1 MSSTLLPPVAPEVLA
16 EAVEGLTARL
26 RKRLDA
32 AVEACGAGAEA
43 GPDGT
48 VALRFGEDAVVT
60 LSPGPSGTVTDPA
73 QAVCTCLLAPRCLH
87 RAAALGAAPLADPE
101 PEPLPGADTES
112 GSRPGPVAGTSPE
125 RGPGSHPEAGTNPL
139 PGSET
144 AAGTDPATGSHP
156 AQGGLPEAGA
166 GAGTRAATGGLPE
179 ADHGTGSHPA
189 TGILP
194 EAAGAGPGAANGASR
209 GAGAGAGPGADAGA
223 PPEVGAES
231 LPGGG
236 AKGLAG
242 SGAAARPAAGSRPLP
257 GGRPQARPGGD
268 AGGDAAVA
276 VTAAQR
282 AAGAGLWAVGAEALA
297 AGVTAAGAV
306 AQAELLRAAHTARL
320 AGLPQAEAAALRVVR
335 GLRAARERHAAQRLG
350 DLAAAF
356 RELLTSA
363 APLASGTGGPGL
375 TGGARRAYTAGGSLR
390 VYGLCRE
397 PVLSATGYGGVVTH
411 LLGADGCAYS
421 LSDVRP
427 GGLARARGA
436 GAASVALGGG
446 VLDHAGLARAG
457 LRIVG
462 ATVSADGRLGAGRG
476 VRATPMPVT
485 PWTAEPLAALFAR
498 PAAEAVAELL
508 SRDEAEPG
516 LLGCDV
522 EVVGAAGEH
531 LLVREARA
539 DAPLLR
545 LRPAHP
551 HPELAHTANLRRLAG
566 YPGLAVRILG
576 RPDPDRAA
584 TLSPLAV
591 GPVPGAAYT
600 LRLPPEWRDRAD
612 LGYDRL
618 QGAHFPGEAPAATA
632 EAVVPGPDPLADA
645 PLWRVGRLLETGV
658 AGGRRAVAET
668 ARGPQPLTAYGPL
681 RRAGFGAAADLA
693 AALVAEADRR
703 PRDVF
708 GRLTDASSDG
718 YAWAWLAA
726 STHLKAA
733 RRSLVTASWT

>member
-1 MSSTLLPPVAPEVLA
+1 MSATVLPPVAPEVLA
-16 EAVEGLTARL
+16 EAVEGLSARL

-32 AVEACGAGAEA
+32 AIEACGAGAEA

-48 VALRFGEDAVVT
+48 VVLRFGEDAVVT

-73 QAVCTCLLAPRCLH
+73 QAVCACLLAPRCLH

-101 PEPLPGADTES
+101 PEPLRGADSAT
-112 GSRPGPVAGTSPE
+112 
-125 RGPGSHPEAGTNPL
+125 GPGSHPEAGTSAPA
-139 PGSET
+139 GSET
-144 AAGTDPATGSHP
+144 
-156 AQGGLPEAGA
+156 GA
-166 GAGTRAATGGLPE
+166 GAGPCTATGALPG
-179 ADHGTGSHPA
+179 AGTNPLAGPDAVPGANPGTGSHPA
-189 TGILP
+189 PGTFP
-194 EAAGAGPGAANGASR
+194 EAGTGTGPHTASGFLP
-209 GAGAGAGPGADAGA
+209 GAGATALAGP
-223 PPEVGAES
+223 
-231 LPGGG
+231 
-236 AKGLAG
+236 
-242 SGAAARPAAGSRPLP
+242 GAAARPAAGSEPLP
-257 GGRPQARPGGD
+257 RDLAQARPGAAATGT
-268 AGGDAAVA
+268 AGRAAA
-276 VTAAQR
+276 DGAATAPVTAAQR

-356 RELLTSA
+356 RELLVSA
-363 APLASGTGGPGL
+363 ALLASGTGGPGL
-375 TGGARRAYTAGGSLR
+375 TDGGRRAYTAGGSLR

-498 PAAEAVAELL
+498 PVAEAVAGLL
-508 SRDEAEPG
+508 SREEAEPG

-531 LLVREARA
+531 LLVREPRA

-566 YPGLAVRILG
+566 YPGLAVRVLG

-600 LRLPPEWRDRAD
+600 LRLPPEWHDRAD

-618 QGAHFPGEAPAATA
+618 QGSHFPGEAPVAVA

-708 GRLTDASSDG
+708 GRLTDPSSDG

-733 RRSLVTASWT
+733 RRSLVTASWS